1 MKIYLPSKLRLAL
14 ESQGTHAKKRLSQNF
29 LIDSNILKKIVSA
42 AGVEKEDGVIEI
54 GAGPGA
60 LTEILL
66 DKGALVMAIE
76 LDKELI
82 PILSQLQE
90 AHPQLKIV
98 QGDVLK
104 LSLETLCAQMA
115 ERKKIKV
122 VANLPY
128 HITSPILTRLLPLHQ
143 WIESV
148 TVMVQK
154 EFAERMAAE
163 PSSKE
168 YGRFTLFV
176 RYYSKVRYQF
186 TIKPS
191 CFYPAPKVHSALVT
205 CSLYPSPFTPSKE
218 AAFFDLTR
226 TVFSQRRKMLRSSLK
241 SLYPLEKIDAALTE
255 LGIDLKARAE
265 MLSLEQFL
273 ELFKLCDEK

>member
-1 MKIYLPSKLRLAL
+1 MKIYHPSKLRLAL
-14 ESQGTHAKKRLSQNF
+14 EREGTHAKKRLSQNF
-29 LIDSNILKKIVSA
+29 LIDSNILKKIIDA

-66 DKGALVMAIE
+66 DKGACVLAIE
-76 LDKELI
+76 LDRDLI
-82 PILSQLQE
+82 PILNQLQE
-90 AHPQLKIV
+90 MHPQLKIV

-115 ERKKIKV
+115 EHKKIKV

-128 HITSPILTRLLPLHQ
+128 HITTPILTRLLPLHQ

-154 EFAERMAAE
+154 EFAERMTAT
-163 PSSKE
+163 PNSKE

-176 RYYSKVRYQF
+176 GYYSQARYQF

-205 CSLYPSPFTPSKE
+205 CSLHAPPLKPREE

-226 TVFSQRRKMLRSSLK
+226 TVFAQRRKMLRSSLK
-241 SLYPLEKIDAALTE
+241 SLYKVEKIDAALTQM
-255 LGIDLKARAE
+255 GIDLKVRPE
-265 MLSLEQFL
+265 ELSLEQFL